1 MKLVLKLSL
10 CLCLLIGVSMSS
22 YAQQKQSSAKTINIP
37 ARKIIDKE
45 NIFTQT
51 EITALELQIQ
61 DFIKT
66 TKIPMSI
73 MVMPNNS
80 EKNNQWSIG
89 TYKNPKGVVFMIS
102 KSSKEVSIGVG
113 KELTKTLTKNKVD
126 DIINTSILTAFK
138 RAQYATGISNSI
150 KALLAQ
156 LVH

>member
-10 CLCLLIGVSMSS
+10 CLCLLIGASMSS
-22 YAQQKQSSAKTINIP
+22 YAQQKQSSAKTTNITTG
-37 ARKIIDKE
+37 KIIDKE
-45 NIFTQT
+45 NIFTKT
-51 EITALELQIQ
+51 EITSLELQIQ

-89 TYKNPKGVVFMIS
+89 TFQNPKGIIFMIS

-113 KELTKTLTKNKVD
+113 KELSKTLTNSKVD
-126 DIINTSILTAFK
+126 HIINTSLLTAFEK
-138 RAQYATGISNSI
+138 TQYATGISNSI
-150 KALLAQ
+150 KALIIQ